1 MIKHSSR
8 KDSLLLGYGGTTEQ
22 AAQLARGLPDDKI
35 SEPLMKHSLQPGNN
49 MIMRQ
54 SKPDII
60 KCNSPLCNL
69 FDKIVAN
76 RATPRFCL
84 RFLFTGQNECGFSL
98 YCRFSSF
105 YNKQSENG

>member
-1 MIKHSSR
+1 
-8 KDSLLLGYGGTTEQ
+8 
-22 AAQLARGLPDDKI
+22 
-35 SEPLMKHSLQPGNN
+35 MKHSLQPGNN
-49 MIMRQ
+49 MIIRQ

-60 KCNSPLCNL
+60 IKFNSPLCNL

-76 RATPRFCL
+76 WAASLFCL
-84 RFLFTGQNECGFSL
+84 QFLFTGQNECGFSL

>member
-8 KDSLLLGYGGTTEQ
+8 KDSFLLGYGGTTTEG

-60 KCNSPLCNL
+60 IKFNSPLCNL

-76 RATPRFCL
+76 
-84 RFLFTGQNECGFSL
+84 
-98 YCRFSSF
+98 
-105 YNKQSENG
+105 